1 MGDPRFLVTFA
12 VVFILLGLYNVFAGY
27 RRMRRAQ
34 TQGIPARWYKQTL
47 LLIGLEY
54 ILLSFVFLF
63 RIAVMN
69 GWIPVSLNALILPF
83 YLVILIPSAVLAG
96 LIVRQ
101 GIVSLRQSR
110 QGSARPAPVTGQRVV
125 VTDDTDDE
133 EDEVS
138 RQRHAIQ
145 QQHRRER
152 RQKAAAARRRRA
164 GRV

>member
-1 MGDPRFLVTFA
+1 MSDPRFLVTFA
-12 VVFILLGLYNVFAGY
+12 VVFLLLGLYNVFAGY
-27 RRMRRAQ
+27 RRMRRARA
-34 TQGIPARWYKQTL
+34 QGIPSRWYKQTL

-83 YLVILIPSAVLAG
+83 YLAILIPSAVLAG

-125 VTDDTDDE
+125 ITDDE
-133 EDEVS
+133 EDAVS
-138 RQRHAIQ
+138 RQRHVIQ
-145 QQHRRER
+145 QRHRRER

-164 GRV
+164 GRA

>member
-12 VVFILLGLYNVFAGY
+12 VVFLLLGLYNVFAGY
-27 RRMRRAQ
+27 RRLRRAQ
-34 TQGIPARWYKQTL
+34 AQGLPARWYKQTL

-69 GWIPVSLNALILPF
+69 GWIPVSLNAFILPF

-125 VTDDTDDE
+125 VTDDE
-133 EDEVS
+133 KDEVS

>member
-12 VVFILLGLYNVFAGY
+12 VVFLLLGLYNVFAGY
-27 RRMRRAQ
+27 RRLRRAQ
-34 TQGIPARWYKQTL
+34 AQGMPSRWYKQTL

-54 ILLSFVFLF
+54 ILLSFVFLV

-69 GWIPVSLNALILPF
+69 GWIPASLNALIFPF

-101 GIVSLRQSR
+101 GIASLRQSR
-110 QGSARPAPVTGQRVV
+110 RGSARSVPVASQQVAVRN
-125 VTDDTDDE
+125 DD

-138 RQRHAIQ
+138 QQRHAIQ
-145 QQHRRER
+145 QRNRRER

-164 GRV
+164 GRA